1 MALQENKIVPAS
13 GSLAECQKTMAALNL
28 QLKSLATLGD
38 FLSEAKTPE
47 SSGEVMGQLEG
58 EPNILD
64 FTSSLE
70 KIDGPSVLCS
80 STQLDNLTEKQL
92 LYIPR

>member
-1 MALQENKIVPAS
+1 MALQENEIAQAS
-13 GSLAECQKTMAALNL
+13 GRLAECQKTTAALNL
-28 QLKSLATLGD
+28 QLKSLATLED
-38 FLSEAKTPE
+38 FLSEAKAPE

-58 EPNILD
+58 EPDILD

-70 KIDGPSVLCS
+70 KIGGQSV